1 MVPTIGPLF
10 LLNFLAGSALGVYF
24 LVPSRGAR
32 GWGRRVLDLMAA
44 WAGIAVAG
52 GSLIALF
59 VSERT
64 PLFGFM
70 ERGYRLEIVIAI
82 VAEAVAV
89 FALGAMVALRR
100 PAAPPLLAAS
110 Q

>member
-1 MVPTIGPLF
+1 MY
-10 LLNFLAGSALGVYF
+10 FLASLRA
-24 LVPSRGAR
+24 PQS
-32 GWGRRVLDLMAA
+32 WGRHLLDLVAT

-82 VAEAVAV
+82 VAEAAAV
-89 FALGAMVALRR
+89 FALGALMALRR
-100 PAAPPLLAAS
+100 PAPVPALAAS

>member
-1 MVPTIGPLF
+1 M
-10 LLNFLAGSALGVYF
+10 
-24 LVPSRGAR
+24 
-32 GWGRRVLDLMAA
+32 
-44 WAGIAVAG
+44 AG